1 MSSELKL
8 GHSPLTDRIYLG
20 SQNKGIW
27 SGKKRDITNDFIQVM
42 LQKFE
47 PNTAQKIS
55 IDGETKYGV
64 IVVDTDKKV
73 VIDGK
78 IVK

>member
-1 MSSELKL
+1 MSRELKL
-8 GHSPLTDRIYLG
+8 GHSPLTGSIYLG
-20 SQNKGIW
+20 SQNKGMW
-27 SGKKRDITNDFIQVM
+27 SGKKRDVTNDFIQVM
-42 LQKFE
+42 LQKFP

-55 IDGETKYGV
+55 IDGETKYRV